1 MCVFMYVCVCVYVYM
16 YVRVCVCTCLYV
28 YAHVCTCMYVYAHI
42 CTCTCMCVC
51 VYVRPKNCYAQNSL
65 ASHTE
70 NMINKNY
77 NCLHT
82 QQIILTALRVI
93 LNTRSQAT
101 NSYTDQLLSC
111 LTLGADKMIDHTT
124 CGKLAGNITRIC
136 AELHYKGIHMLS
148 QHSLLNHSP
157 QQAHFL
163 IYLIYNICI

>member
-1 MCVFMYVCVCVYVYM
+1 MCVRVHVCTCVCVYM
-16 YVRVCVCTCLYV
+16 FVR
-28 YAHVCTCMYVYAHI
+28 VCTCMYVYVCV
-42 CTCTCMCVC
+42 CTYMYVYMYVCMCVRETQKLLC
-51 VYVRPKNCYAQNSL
+51 SKLPRLSYRKYDKQ
-65 ASHTE
+65 
-70 NMINKNY
+70 NY

-111 LTLGADKMIDHTT
+111 LTLGADKVIDHTT